1 MEQGKNKRSFWQQ
14 LKNKYRLVI
23 MNDKTYQELASLRLS
38 RLNIFIALSTLSVSL
53 IILTVML
60 IIATPLKEYI
70 PGYGDVSSRNEIMQ
84 LRIKADSLE
93 QLSAATDLY
102 LKNINNIINGN
113 MDASQPTQAPK
124 NNTENYAQIDIT
136 SKSEDD
142 AELRKNEEKK
152 ERFLIKN
159 KSKGDGFGEQKTT
172 SKIADFYFFSPLKG
186 TISSV
191 FNTAANH
198 FGIDITSNKGEPIK
212 ATLDGVVIF
221 SDWTLENGYT
231 LSIQHANNI
240 VSTYKHCSV
249 LYKKVGNFVK
259 AGDVISL
266 VGNTGELT
274 NGPHLH
280 FELWYNGIAVN
291 PKDFVNFN

>member
-53 IILTVML
+53 IIITVML

-70 PGYGDVSSRNEIMQ
+70 PGYGDVSSRNEIIQ
-84 LRIKADSLE
+84 LRLKTDSLE

-102 LKNINNIINGN
+102 LKNINRIIDGN
-113 MDASQPTQAPK
+113 MDGSKPAPPTK
-124 NNTENYAQIDIT
+124 NQNDNY
-136 SKSEDD
+136 SKINIESNSPDD
-142 AELRKNEEKK
+142 ADLRATEEKK
-152 ERFLIKN
+152 EKFLIKN
-159 KSKGDGFGEQKTT
+159 KSGNSNLGDVKTGT
-172 SKIADFYFFSPLKG
+172 KISEFYFFSPLKG

-191 FNTAANH
+191 FNPAANH
-198 FGIDITSNKGEPIK
+198 FGIDITSAKSEPIK

-231 LSIQHANNI
+231 ISIQHANSI
-240 VSTYKHCSV
+240 VSMYKHCSV

-259 AGDVISL
+259 AGDVISV
-266 VGNTGELT
+266 VGNTGELSH
-274 NGPHLH
+274 GPHLH

-291 PKDFVNFN
+291 PKNFVNFN